1 MTSKVLHKRI
11 NLIPEELKLRQ
22 RYPLNKIISTCVLFS
37 LIATGLIYLY
47 QITSMERI
55 KNEIATYQMIK
66 GELTKE
72 KTNLESTLLFLED
85 VSEKERDIAKI
96 AKAKT
101 KIFEQGIIWSFVLK
115 TLTHSLPPALWLN
128 QIYVTEEEIKQRQG
142 GKPEIIKSI
151 VLKGESMGNSEIT
164 DLMKNLEHS
173 QFFSQVSLEYG
184 EKKKAGSEM
193 VFDFEI
199 KAQLKR

>member
-22 RYPLNKIISTCVLFS
+22 RYPLNKIIPTCVLFS
-37 LIATGLIYLY
+37 LIAIGLIYLY

-55 KNEIATYQMIK
+55 KNEIAAYQMVK

-72 KTNLESTLLFLED
+72 KTDLESTLLFLED
-85 VSEKERDIAKI
+85 VSEKERNIAKI
-96 AKAKT
+96 AKSKA
-101 KIFEQGIIWSFVLK
+101 KIFEQRILWSDVLK

-128 QIYVTEEEIKQRQG
+128 QIYVTEEEVKGKQDR
-142 GKPEIIKSI
+142 KPETIKSI
-151 VLKGESMGNSEIT
+151 VLRGESLGNSEIA

-173 QFFSQVSLEYG
+173 QLFSQVSLEYG
-184 EKKKAGSEM
+184 EKKRAGSKM